1 MKCIKN
7 SKNGNIVRVEDSV
20 ANRMVGNEWSFVSKS
35 EWRKIKVGETKEEAV
50 TVEEAPKKSKKV
62 KNDRKA

>member
-7 SKNGNIVRVEDSV
+7 SKNGNIIRVEDSV
-20 ANRMVGNEWSFVSKS
+20 ANRMVGSEWGFVSKS
-35 EWRKIKVGETKEEAV
+35 EWKKIKVGETKEAV
-50 TVEEAPKKSKKV
+50 TEEEPPKKNKKV

>member
-7 SKNGNIVRVEDSV
+7 SKNGNIIRVEDLV
-20 ANRMVGNEWSFVSKS
+20 AYRMVGSEWNFVSKN
-35 EWRKIKVGETKEEAV
+35 EWKKVIGGETKEEV
-50 TVEEAPKKSKKV
+50 ILEEAPKKNKKV

>member
-7 SKNGNIVRVEDSV
+7 SKNGNIIRVEDLV
-20 ANRMVGNEWSFVSKS
+20 ANRMVGSEWSFVSKN
-35 EWRKIKVGETKEEAV
+35 EWKKVIGGETKEEV
-50 TVEEAPKKSKKV
+50 ILEEAPKKNKKV

>member
-7 SKNGNIVRVEDSV
+7 SKNGNIIRVEDSV
-20 ANRMVGNEWSFVSKS
+20 ANRMVGSEWCFVSKS
-35 EWRKIKVGETKEEAV
+35 EWKKIKVGETKEVV
-50 TVEEAPKKSKKV
+50 TEEEPPKKNKKV